1 MAQIPPTMRALAI
14 PSFGKPSSYGLASVP
29 TPEITQP
36 DEVLIKIHAAG
47 VNPIDVKVAEGALK
61 MAHKYTFPLVLGHDA
76 SGTIVA
82 VGTGVDGLKVGDQ
95 VFTRVPSHLGGT
107 VAEYCLS
114 TVSATALKP
123 ESMSFVDAASIP
135 LVGLTVLQV
144 IQRAEAE
151 LGGLKGKTVYVP
163 GGLSG
168 TGNVAVQLLKNVFG
182 VKKVITTLSTGKI
195 ERAKELF
202 QGGKGEIV
210 YIDYT
215 EENVNSAIGAGTI
228 DFMFDTM
235 AGAIDSLPL
244 IRSGG
249 VIVTISKTPSGDE
262 LKKKFASTPWFLVA
276 LLNLVDQVNKW
287 RAGRYGVSYSYL
299 WMNPDAKGLDDLARW
314 AGEGKFKPLVGRTAK
329 LEDID
334 AVKGGYEEVYQ
345 AKGGVGKSYT
355 SSKTSTA
362 TDPKPTNSFETLMN
376 IAPALKSTMS
386 KSLNHAKIT
395 ARRSAARGHGN
406 HGWLDSHH
414 TFSFASY
421 YDPKFESF
429 GSLRVLNEDRVAAH
443 NGFPTHPHRDAE
455 IFSYIL
461 SGELT
466 HRDST
471 IQKGKEVKEGDDF
484 YRMKRGDV
492 QFTTGGTGIAHSEN
506 NESDKPVHFLQIWAL
521 PWARGLTP
529 RYHTKTFDEAAKR
542 EAFVPIL
549 SPLAAGKGASA
560 EEEAAAVP
568 ALAGT
573 IPIHADFVM
582 AAGIIGVGKRF
593 EWSVGGESGAD
604 SVVKSKA
611 DRKVYIHVPMT
622 NNGKARVRLDGR
634 EDSVLGE
641 GDGAFVTGVQAGD
654 VLGFESIGEGE
665 AEVIVLDSD

>member
-14 PSFGKPSSYGLASVP
+14 PSYGKPSSYGLASVP
-29 TPEITQP
+29 TPQITQP
-36 DEVLIKIHAAG
+36 DEVLIKVHAAG
-47 VNPIDVKVAEGALK
+47 VNPIDIKVAEGALK

-82 VGTGVDGLKVGDQ
+82 VGSAVDSLKVGDQ
-95 VFTRVPSHLGGT
+95 VFTRVPSHHVGT

-144 IQRAEAE
+144 LRRAEAA

-168 TGNVAVQLLKNVFG
+168 TGNVAVQLLKNEFG
-182 VKKVITTLSTGKI
+182 AKKVITTLSTGKI
-195 ERAKELF
+195 EKAKELF
-202 QGGKGEIV
+202 KGGEGEVV

-215 EENVNSAIGAGTI
+215 KEDVNSAIGAGTV

-235 AGAIDSLPL
+235 DGTIESLPL

-249 VIVTISKTPSGDE
+249 VIVSISKLPSGDE
-262 LKKKFASTPWFLVA
+262 LKKKFASPSWFLVV
-276 LLNLVDQVNKW
+276 LLNLIDRVNTW
-287 RAGRYGVSYSYL
+287 RAGRYGVNYSYL
-299 WMNPDAKGLDDLARW
+299 WMSPDAKGLDDLGRW
-314 AGEGKFKPLVGRTAK
+314 VGENKLKPLVGRTAK
-329 LEDID
+329 LEDLE
-334 AVKGGYEEVYQ
+334 AVKSGYEEVHKG
-345 AKGGVGKSYT
+345 KGGVGKSYT
-355 SSKTSTA
+355 SSSA
-362 TDPKPTNSFETLMN
+362 AQPKPTNSIETLMN

-386 KSLNHAKIT
+386 KSLTHAKIT

-421 YDPKFESF
+421 YDPKFEQF
-429 GSLRVLNEDRVAAH
+429 GSLRVLNEDRVAAR

-471 IQKGKEVKEGDDF
+471 IQKGKEGKEGDDF
-484 YRMKRGDV
+484 FRMKRGDV
-492 QFTTGGTGIAHSEN
+492 QFTTGGTGIAHSEF

-529 RYHTKTFDEAAKR
+529 RYHTKTFDEAKKR

-568 ALAGT
+568 ALPGT

-582 AAGIIGVGKRF
+582 AAGIIGVGKKF
-593 EWSVGGESGAD
+593 EWTVGGESDAKA
-604 SVVKSKA
+604 VVKSKT

-622 NNGKARVRLDGR
+622 NDGKSKIRLDGR
-634 EDSVLGE
+634 EDSILGE

-654 VLGFESIGEGE
+654 VLGFESIGEVE